1 VADAT
6 RKRFTASIEKG
17 RLTMGTELNRRTVLR
32 AAAAIAGTAAMTPLV
47 SACGGSSARSTGAN
61 TAAGLKEALP
71 AYVPNTSVQ
80 PDLPSVAGG
89 PGAMTDPGFLS
100 YPATRVATISGV
112 PGKGG
117 SYTAVT
123 PLWGTVP
130 PAGNSFYQAMNK
142 ALGVKLTVKPA
153 DGNNYNTIIPTLT
166 AAKRLPD
173 WIQLPTWWN
182 SNFNVGGLAGT
193 QFADLRPY
201 LSGDKIKKY
210 QNLAAIPSGA
220 WQAGAWGN
228 RIYGIP
234 SFSSGFV
241 IAGTTFYRRD
251 ILGARG
257 ITADQVHSAAELMSL
272 GKELTDAKRGVW
284 AFDDVWTYLFPFWGV
299 PNKWQIDSG
308 KLVHKYELPQFLE
321 ALDWHYRLATAGYVH
336 PDALAGDNAN
346 GTTRFY
352 AGKVLIAGGGTGAW
366 NLADYQSGIA
376 ANRSYRRGSFDIFA
390 ADGKTTPQVF
400 MGSSTS
406 IMSYLN
412 GNLKSN
418 QIEELLAV
426 ANYLAAPYGSV
437 EYTMVNFGV
446 EGVHYTMVNGVP
458 TATDEG
464 KKDVQAQ
471 TYPFLAS
478 PPAVIS
484 NPGGNV
490 VTKDYAAWQAANVK
504 TLYKPVFWNMNISMP
519 QSISTADAAQAVED
533 TVKDCYHGKK
543 TVADVRAAITT
554 WKSSGGNRLTQWMT
568 DNVLNKYG
576 TGQ

>member
-1 VADAT
+1 
-6 RKRFTASIEKG
+6 
-17 RLTMGTELNRRTVLR
+17 MTELNRRTFVR
-32 AAAAIAGTAAMTPLV
+32 AAAVIAGAAAMTPLV
-47 SACGGSSARSTGAN
+47 SACGGSAARSTGAN
-61 TAAGLKEALP
+61 TASGLKAALP
-71 AYVPNTSVQ
+71 AYVPNTSVR
-80 PDLPSVAGG
+80 PDLPSVAG
-89 PGAMTDPGFLS
+89 PDAMTDPGFLS
-100 YPATRVATISGV
+100 YPATQVATVAGV
-112 PGKGG
+112 PGRGG

-142 ALGVKLTVKPA
+142 ALGVSLTMKPA
-153 DGNNYNTIIPTLT
+153 DGNNYATIIPTMT

-182 SNFNVGGLAGT
+182 SNFNVGELAAT

-201 LSGDKIKKY
+201 LSGDNIKKY
-210 QNLAAIPSGA
+210 HNLAAIPSGA
-220 WQAGAWGN
+220 WQAGAWGDK
-228 RIYGIP
+228 IYGIP

-241 IAGTTFYRRD
+241 VAGTTYYRRD

-257 ITADQVHSAAELMSL
+257 ITADQVRSADDLMSL

-299 PNKWQIDSG
+299 PNKWQVDNG
-308 KLVHKYELPQFLE
+308 KLVHRYETPEFLA
-321 ALDWHYRLATAGYVH
+321 ALDWHHRLATSGYLH
-336 PDALAGDNAN
+336 PDAIAGDNAN
-346 GTTRFY
+346 GKTRFY
-352 AGKVLIAGGGTGAW
+352 AGKVLITGDGTGAW

-376 ANRSYRRGSFDIFA
+376 ANPSYRRASFDVFA
-390 ADGKTTPQVF
+390 ADGRSAPRVF
-400 MGSSTS
+400 MGTSTS
-406 IMSYLN
+406 TMSYLN
-412 GNLKSN
+412 GNLKPN
-418 QIEELLAV
+418 QIQELLAV
-426 ANYLAAPYGSV
+426 ADYLAAPYGSA
-437 EYTMVNFGV
+437 EYTLVNFGV

-478 PPAVIS
+478 PPSVIS
-484 NPGGNV
+484 NPGADV

-519 QSISTADAAQAVED
+519 QSVATADAAQAVED

-543 TVADVRAAITT
+543 NVSDVQAAIAT
-554 WKSSGGNRLTQWMT
+554 WKSGGGNRLTQWMT

>member
-1 VADAT
+1 
-6 RKRFTASIEKG
+6 
-17 RLTMGTELNRRTVLR
+17 MGIELNRRTFVR
-32 AAAAIAGTAAMTPLV
+32 AAAAIAGAAAMTPLV
-47 SACGGSSARSTGAN
+47 SACGGSSAQSTG
-61 TAAGLKEALP
+61 TSTKSGLKASLP
-71 AYVPNTSVQ
+71 AYVPSVSVR
-80 PDLPSVAGG
+80 PDFPSVAGG
-89 PGAMTDPGFLS
+89 PDAMTDPGFLT
-100 YPATRVATISGV
+100 YPATQVATVSGV
-112 PGKGG
+112 PGTGG

-130 PAGNSFYQAMNK
+130 SAGNSFYQAMNK
-142 ALGVKLTVKPA
+142 ALGVNFTMKPA
-153 DGNNYNTIIPTLT
+153 DGNNYATIIPTMT

-182 SNFNVGGLAGT
+182 PNFNVGELATT
-193 QFADLRPY
+193 QFADLTPH
-201 LSGDKIKKY
+201 LSGGNIKKY
-210 QNLAAIPSGA
+210 HNLAAIPSGA

-228 RIYGIP
+228 KLYGIP

-241 IAGTTFYRRD
+241 IAGTTYYRHD
-251 ILGARG
+251 IFNTLG
-257 ITADQVHSAAELMSL
+257 ITADQVSSAADLMNL

-299 PNKWQIDSG
+299 PYKWQVDNG
-308 KLVHKYELPQFLE
+308 KLVHKYEMPEFLA
-321 ALDWHYRLATAGYVH
+321 ALDWHFRLATAGYLH
-336 PDALAGDNAN
+336 PDAIAGDNAN

-376 ANRSYRRGSFDIFA
+376 ANQNYRRGSFKIFA
-390 ADGKTTPQVF
+390 ADGRSTPRVF

-412 GNLKSN
+412 GNLKSS
-418 QIEELLAV
+418 QIEELLTV
-426 ANYLAAPYGSV
+426 ANYLAAPYGSA
-437 EYTMVNFGV
+437 EYTLVNFGI

-484 NPGGNV
+484 NPGGDI
-490 VTKDYAAWQAANVK
+490 VTKDYAAWQAANVR

-519 QSISTADAAQAVED
+519 QSLATADAAQAVED

-543 TVADVRAAITT
+543 KVSDVQAAIAT
-554 WKSSGGNRLTQWMT
+554 WKSGGGNRLTQWMT